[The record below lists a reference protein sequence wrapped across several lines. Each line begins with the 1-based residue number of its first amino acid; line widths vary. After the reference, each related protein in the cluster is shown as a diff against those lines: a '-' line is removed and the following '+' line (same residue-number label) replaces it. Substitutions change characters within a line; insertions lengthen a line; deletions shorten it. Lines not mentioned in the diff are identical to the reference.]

1 MFVTVYRNSINFEF
15 VSVNSNGG
23 KIHNMEISING
34 IKIGIIPILGHF
46 RKISVKIYYMNF
58 WERVDTLLVD
68 KNITRKALARD
79 AGFDVS
85 NIGKGISNNNIPAAD
100 TAVKIAKI
108 LDTSVEYLVTGV
120 ISSPDLPKQNLD
132 NLYRYSK
139 IIRALDSIPEESRSS
154 VELFINDLSS
164 KYHSSKK

>member
-1 MFVTVYRNSINFEF
+1 
-15 VSVNSNGG
+15 
-23 KIHNMEISING
+23 MEISING
-34 IKIGIIPILGHF
+34 FKIGIIPILGHF

-68 KNITRKALARD
+68 KNITRKALAQD

-120 ISSPDLPKQNLD
+120 ISSPDLPKQ
-132 NLYRYSK
+132 
-139 IIRALDSIPEESRSS
+139 I
-154 VELFINDLSS
+154 
-164 KYHSSKK
+164 